1 MKDIIQF
8 MQYAFLE
15 HATQVL
21 AAMQQSAVYM
31 PAQACYMHKYASAN
45 YCPLADAA
53 TQELKQLCSAVRYK
67 AVLLFMQ
74 RSSLYTADAYTQ
86 QMMADNA

>member
-1 MKDIIQF
+1 MQDIIQF

-31 PAQACYMHKYASAN
+31 PAQACYMHAYASAN

-53 TQELKQLCSAVRYK
+53 THHVS
-67 AVLLFMQ
+67 LLF
-74 RSSLYTADAYTQ
+74 SKALKYFD
-86 QMMADNA
+86 D